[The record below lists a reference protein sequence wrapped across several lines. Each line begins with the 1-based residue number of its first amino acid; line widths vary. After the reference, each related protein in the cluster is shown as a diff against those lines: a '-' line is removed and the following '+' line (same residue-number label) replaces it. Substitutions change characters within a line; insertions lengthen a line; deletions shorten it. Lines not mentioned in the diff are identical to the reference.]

1 MQDKAASEAKA
12 AAKSAEFRAVAAA
25 NRLAVTTAATA
36 VVESIRAAVLLR
48 MFHHRSPAAAAAAAA
63 TAQHDESTVRMDR
76 VSIGP
81 IQAEDVNSAAA
92 VNVISHQVATAKVAE
107 VAVVSSFAAAHS
119 GDVSS
124 TKHAASVAAVPVGDS
139 TSEADYLHN
148 VLSRLNLLQLEVN
161 KLFMRSIRGAL

>member
-1 MQDKAASEAKA
+1 MVGCAVVVT
-12 AAKSAEFRAVAAA
+12 SA
-25 NRLAVTTAATA
+25 TAATA

-48 MFHHRSPAAAAAAAA
+48 MFHHRSPPAAAAAAA

-76 VSIGP
+76 FSIGP
-81 IQAEDVNSAAA
+81 IQAEDVNLAAA
-92 VNVISHQVATAKVAE
+92 VNVISHQVATAE
-107 VAVVSSFAAAHS
+107 VAVVSSFAAAHA

-124 TKHAASVAAVPVGDS
+124 TKYAASVAVVSVGDS
-139 TSEADYLHN
+139 ASEADYLHN